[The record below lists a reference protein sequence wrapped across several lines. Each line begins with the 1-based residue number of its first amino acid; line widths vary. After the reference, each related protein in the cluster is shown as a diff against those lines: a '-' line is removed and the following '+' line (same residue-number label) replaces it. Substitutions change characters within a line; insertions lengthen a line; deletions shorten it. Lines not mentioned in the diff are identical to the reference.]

1 MKKIFN
7 HILDIGISSATPK
20 NDKKPIRLLNTYS
33 LIWFFFQC
41 FYVILDIATGV
52 FDEKLATAHFGTI
65 SFIIITVSLNYFNY
79 HLSARYLFVLTIFLN
94 FNLFSLWV
102 NPGSYLEYYFVL
114 LAPISISILR
124 DKYVNF
130 GIFLLSVFSFFIPY
144 FIYPQYPIEII
155 SKTLPAA
162 ILGIFLA
169 NYFLI
174 RYFKKENYRSELLL
188 EKERDIAVNDKALL
202 QKQEEELRELNEF
215 KSHFFVNISHEIKT
229 PLTLILAYLKQLKND
244 DQFDQ
249 KVNIIKKQA
258 NQIQNLIDSILDLSK
273 LDNDSLNLHQEWVPI
288 NSFFQHTS
296 KPFYHL
302 YHEKQIDFTI
312 DFPPQAYAIWI
323 DKQLFEKVINNLLSN
338 AYKFTYKAGKVN
350 IQIISSPDSIAI
362 HVIDSG
368 IGIPTEEIPL
378 IFNRFYQVKNNIT
391 QSQGSGIGLDFSKRI
406 IDAHG
411 FQISVE
417 SSEGTGCT
425 FKIMIPT
432 QLSKKIEHT
441 EDEKITEKPVIKET
455 SIPVKKE
462 NTSSI
467 LLVEDHS
474 QMREYI
480 HSLLPNYHLHLAENG
495 EIALEILKDNS
506 IDLVITDY
514 MMPVMNGLE
523 LVKHIKAKSYKV
535 PIIVLTARS
544 DIESKVEMF
553 RYGVDNYF
561 RKPFLEEEFLHCVH
575 KSIHYFQMIQQ
586 FEAEEE
592 TQELKKLNAYGE
604 RFLEKLTAFLKK
616 NLSSN
621 VLSAESTA
629 KHMKVSKS
637 TLNRKLKVLCG
648 QSFQQFLHEVRS
660 EEAKKLMLENPEL
673 SQKEIVSKIGL
684 TNPSRFFRNV

>member
-7 HILDIGISSATPK
+7 HILNIGISSATPK

-41 FYVILDIATGV
+41 FYVILDIATGI
-52 FDEKLATAHFGTI
+52 FDEKLAIAHFGTI
-65 SFIIITVSLNYFNY
+65 SFICFVVLLNYFKY
-79 HLSARYLFVLTIFLN
+79 YLSARLLWVLTIFLN
-94 FNLFSLWV
+94 FNLFTLWV
-102 NPGSYLEYYFVL
+102 NPGSYIEYYFVL
-114 LAPISISILR
+114 VSPISLSLLR
-124 DKYVNF
+124 NKYVNF
-130 GIFLLSVFSFFIPY
+130 GIFLLSIFCFFIPY
-144 FIYPQYPIEII
+144 FVYPQYDISIL

-202 QKQEEELRELNEF
+202 QKQEEELRDLNEF

-244 DQFDQ
+244 DEFDQ

-258 NQIQNLIDSILDLSK
+258 NQIQDLIDSILDLSK
-273 LDNDSLNLHQEWVPI
+273 LDNDSLNLHQEWVSL
-288 NSFFQHTS
+288 NSFFQNAS
-296 KPFYHL
+296 KAFYHL

-312 DFPPQAYAIWI
+312 DVPSQAYAILI

-338 AYKFTYKAGKVN
+338 AYKFTHKGDKVN
-350 IQIISSPDSIAI
+350 IQITSSLDGIAI

-368 IGIPTEEIPL
+368 IGIPKEEIDL
-378 IFNRFYQVKNNIT
+378 IFNRFYQVKNKIT

-411 FQISVE
+411 FQIKAE
-417 SSEGTGCT
+417 SNEGAGST

-441 EDEKITEKPVIKET
+441 EDQKNIEEPVFKET
-455 SIPVKKE
+455 STPVRQE
-462 NTSSI
+462 NTPSI

-480 HSLLPNYHLHLAENG
+480 HSLLPNYQLYLAENG
-495 EIALEILKDNS
+495 ELALDILKDHS

-561 RKPFLEEEFLHCVH
+561 RKPFLEEEFLQCVH

-586 FEAEEE
+586 FEGEEE
-592 TQELKKLNAYGE
+592 AQELKKLNAYGE
-604 RFLEKLTAFLKK
+604 RFLEKLTVFLKK

-648 QSFQQFLHEVRS
+648 QSFQQFLHEVRA

-684 TNPSRFFRNV
+684 SNPSRFFRNV